1 MKVKSTR
8 EFGGTLLGLI
18 LGLTL
23 GLALALGVAFYLS
36 KTPPQE
42 KPGIRAPNLPLT
54 IKPAVPVEEEGAPA
68 ATPLDLNKPLQG
80 KKPPSNTEASPDPI
94 RDIAN
99 GKKPEQKPAD
109 VKAPEAKNTE
119 PIFFVQV
126 GAYSKKAEADAQK
139 ANLAIQGIEAQ
150 MSEASVEGS
159 VVWRVRIGPFVST
172 EDTKAITNKLS
183 SLGMKP
189 TIIRANKS

>member
-1 MKVKSTR
+1 MKSTR

-80 KKPPSNTEASPDPI
+80 KNHLAMRKLAPI
-94 RDIAN
+94 RFAILPMAKN
-99 GKKPEQKPAD
+99 LSKSQQMSKPQKPRI
-109 VKAPEAKNTE
+109 PN
-119 PIFFVQV
+119 PFSL
-126 GAYSKKAEADAQK
+126 SK
-139 ANLAIQGIEAQ
+139 
-150 MSEASVEGS
+150 
-159 VVWRVRIGPFVST
+159 
-172 EDTKAITNKLS
+172 
-183 SLGMKP
+183 
-189 TIIRANKS
+189 